1 MIKLAVVVVL
11 YKRDYADSV
20 AIKTILDS
28 LDELAGMGYCLT
40 VFVWNNSPGF
50 SRVLAHPSVVWN
62 EGANSTLPCIY
73 NHIADLAFG
82 AGASALMISDDDT
95 DYSRYDFKGNFEII
109 DKLMGGSASVGCFI
123 PRIRSA
129 GKLVSPGGRFL
140 FKGRLFESVTPG
152 LVSSKNLLAINSGVI
167 VTRGCYEAMGTLYD
181 ERLNFYGTDTDFFVR
196 YQNFYPHVYIFDS
209 LIEHS
214 LSEHAVESIER
225 ALFRWRDHIF
235 ATKITYSNRPL
246 FFRVML
252 YSYLYYLRFKLVLRY
267 RSLRFMF

>member
-1 MIKLAVVVVL
+1 MSDKLLYIVVVL
-11 YKRDYADSV
+11 YRKSWQESRAIISILEGVSSLQDSV
-20 AIKTILDS
+20 RLI
-28 LDELAGMGYCLT
+28 
-40 VFVWNNSPGF
+40 VWNNSPGF
-50 SRVLAHPSVVWN
+50 SAELFHPQVIWM
-62 EGANSTLPCIY
+62 EGENTTLPCIY
-73 NHIADLAFG
+73 NKVASVSFG
-82 AGASALMISDDDT
+82 QGASAIMLSDDDT

-196 YQNFYPHVYIFDS
+196 YQDFYPHVYIFDS